1 MRHSVRSSCG
11 IAGATL
17 CKFGTLQ
24 KKRDGTQVEREDGSC
39 LVNFPGD
46 YLLREETR
54 VGLGVGQED
63 SKTSLFLFRQPLRG
77 P

>member
-11 IAGATL
+11 TAGA
-17 CKFGTLQ
+17 KFGTLQ
-24 KKRDGTQVEREDGSC
+24 KKRDGTRVEREDGSC

-54 VGLGVGQED
+54 VGLGVGRED
-63 SKTSLFLFRQPLRG
+63 SKTSIFLFRQPLRG